1 MYVEFT
7 GSRMIV
13 HNLRITLFFLAIVM
27 VLVFFAL
34 TGMIASTE
42 MLPSSVIIVL
52 LFFIGINL
60 ILCIEYGVRFAL
72 YLFLVVIPFQPFLTM
87 PFSNHISS
95 LELKML
101 VALKEMILL
110 LIFTFTIFHLVR
122 RKLYL
127 VDYLALLFLF
137 VYFAALIKSGVGIV
151 QLVSFREGF
160 MLVVMYF
167 VGRAIAY
174 SGIGFMEII
183 SAVFL
188 LSTVIALFGFLE
200 RFIIGDWFWSMWGAV
215 DYLNAKFEASR
226 INIQSYSGVPH
237 NWYTFIGSESIR
249 RMASTIGDAASFGRY
264 IAFSVVAFLFFKPIR
279 KIFLSKIT
287 WIIIVLALLLALG
300 RGGILI
306 AVIGGAIWLLQY
318 KKYRVVAA
326 PLAVVGALIL
336 ANTAMFDL
344 TGANAVRHITGL
356 VDGVAVI
363 KSNPTGHGLG
373 SSGQMALLYSEQGG
387 KGSVS
392 ESYIGS
398 LSYQLGLPGL
408 AAYSIWLLY
417 FIFSLIKRSRKAVYE
432 ESIGGDILL
441 FVASLLLGVYITSFF
456 ANSAIAPISASAIFI
471 ISGMVVSVYFHKDRK
486 IVGNINE
493 IAWHPDLPPVNRAP

>member
-7 GSRMIV
+7 GPRMNA
-13 HNLRITLFFLAIVM
+13 HNLRATLFFLAIVM

-42 MLPSSVIIVL
+42 MLPSSVIFIL

-60 ILCIEYGVRFAL
+60 ILCIKYGVRFAL

-87 PFSNHISS
+87 PFATHLSL

-101 VALKEMILL
+101 VALKELILL
-110 LIFTFTIFHLVR
+110 LIFTFTIFQLVR
-122 RKLYL
+122 LKLYL

-137 VYFAALIKSGVGIV
+137 VYFTALIKSGVGMV

-160 MLVVMYF
+160 MLVLMYF
-167 VGRAIAY
+167 IGRAIAF

-200 RFIIGDWFWSMWGAV
+200 RFIIGDWFWGMWGAV

-226 INIQSYSGVPH
+226 IYIQSYSGVPH
-237 NWYTFIGSESIR
+237 NWYTYIGSEPIR
-249 RMASTIGDAASFGRY
+249 RMSSTIGDAASFGRY
-264 IAFSVVAFLFFKPIR
+264 IAFSVVAFLYFKPVR

-287 WIIIVLALLLALG
+287 WIIIGLALLLTLG

-306 AVIGGAIWLLQY
+306 AVIGGGIWLLQY
-318 KKYRVVAA
+318 RKYWVVVV
-326 PLAVVGALIL
+326 PLAVVGVMVL

-344 TGANAVRHITGL
+344 SSANSIRHITGL
-356 VDGVAVI
+356 VDGIAVI
-363 KSNPTGHGLG
+363 KSNLTGHGLG
-373 SSGQMALLYSEQGG
+373 SSGQMALLYSEGGG

-432 ESIGGDILL
+432 ESIGGNILL

-456 ANSAIAPISASAIFI
+456 ANSAIAPISSSAIFI
-471 ISGMVVSVYFHKDRK
+471 ISGMVVSVYFHKDIK
-486 IVGNINE
+486 IVGNIKE
-493 IAWHPDLPPVNRAP
+493 VVWHPDLPPAGRAS